1 MRQHR
6 VLIAALRRTL
16 VWLYVAVAITAIAMV
31 LDERFPRMKLFFT
44 GGDEV
49 LLDISVLKPLLWIPV
64 AFYANIE
71 AARLIDDMLM
81 DDMARQLATKLL
93 QSLVAAALVAAA
105 APLVAG
111 VVFGDGLDAA
121 PAGLTQQTM
130 ANASA
135 AASYPSSAHTET
147 PSEPTLTVWK

>member
-31 LDERFPRMKLFFT
+31 LDKRFPRMKLFFT

-49 LLDISVLKPLLWIPV
+49 PLDISVLKPLLWIPV

-81 DDMARQLATKLL
+81 DDMARQLAAKLL
-93 QSLVAAALVAAA
+93 QSLVAAALVAGA

-111 VVFGDGLDAA
+111 AVFGDGLDAA

-147 PSEPTLTVWK
+147 PHEPTLTVWK